1 MSYFRGSD
9 YFVKKEDKNKHNDK
23 DKDIENDSNKSLDKN
38 VERQL
43 NERFSNDEII
53 SNMIQIQLTKT
64 NCTIFL
70 ETLFKKGYAIL
81 Y

>member
-1 MSYFRGSD
+1 MNNTISD
-9 YFVKKEDKNKHNDK
+9 IPCTSDNSNQIGDK